1 MVRWNKKHGYALM
14 KAGITFIFLIALLGL
29 LNCSGDN
36 TENQTPKNDVKQS
49 APSPVGTQ
57 PTQGLHPDSHVS
69 GTPSTHVS
77 GAISTAEHL
86 SGQ

>member
-1 MVRWNKKHGYALM
+1 MVRWNKKHGYASM
-14 KAGITFIFLIALLGL
+14 KAEITFIFLIALLGL
-29 LNCSGDN
+29 TGCSGDN
-36 TENQTPKNDVKQS
+36 TENQTPKNDVEQS

-57 PTQGLHPDSHVS
+57 PTQDLSPDLHVS

-77 GAISTAEHL
+77 GAISTSEHF